1 VVYTDIISVLSSGQ
15 KKILFYPNP
24 ASRESSLSWI
34 LQQGTPASSRLQ
46 LFDMGGRKMADYPEL
61 PPAISLRGLSKGY
74 YIYKLLGSNGGLIE
88 TGKILLQ

>member
-1 VVYTDIISVLSSGQ
+1 MVYTEIISVLSSGQ

-24 ASRESSLSWI
+24 ASREAPMNWV

-46 LFDMGGRKMADYPEL
+46 LFDMGGHKLADYPEL
-61 PPAISLRGLSKGY
+61 PPSLNLRGLAKGY
-74 YIYKLLGSNGGLIE
+74 YVYKLLGSNGSLVE